1 MSLLARLQLCRAY
14 IAEKLQV
21 LAPAPQPLDL
31 HSPPHTLCIRRVFM
45 QCNSYAMQNDGR
57 NLGAFMRTPARL
69 RLIGG
74 RACHF
79 EMIYRGLDGDMQW
92 RDAEAGGAANICRYN
107 LR

>member
-1 MSLLARLQLCRAY
+1 
-14 IAEKLQV
+14 
-21 LAPAPQPLDL
+21 
-31 HSPPHTLCIRRVFM
+31 
-45 QCNSYAMQNDGR
+45 
-57 NLGAFMRTPARL
+57 MRTPARL